1 MTDHPTTIPEAFLI
15 ACRGEEYVGLTYLRR
30 VPGLPY
36 ILSQA
41 LTGVTRQARGLGIAT
56 ALKLAGIEWA
66 RAQGI
71 QEIRTWNSQR
81 SPLMISI
88 NERFGFIREVAMCE
102 FHKDLSE

>member
-1 MTDHPTTIPEAFLI
+1 VTDHPTTIPEAFLI

-56 ALKLAGIEWA
+56 ALKVAGIEWA
-66 RAQGI
+66 RAEGI

-81 SPLMISI
+81 NPRMISI

-102 FHKDLSE
+102 FRKDLRE